1 MSLQD
6 KKRGPSRL
14 VLTVESMN
22 VQACGLSS
30 TAPESLPK
38 AEPFPLATLGA
49 QVHTDNADEHRNRRR
64 ETQPVGAKLSAIPL
78 AAEEGDD
85 VQCSRFQE
93 LCGPSGGMLR
103 RRQQCHMNAGNLRS
117 R

>member
-30 TAPESLPK
+30 TAPESLLK
-38 AEPFPLATLGA
+38 AEPFPLAALGA
-49 QVHTDNADEHRNRRR
+49 QVHTDNADEHRNRRH

-78 AAEEGDD
+78 PAEEGAMSN
-85 VQCSRFQE
+85 VVAFKSC
-93 LCGPSGGMLR
+93 
-103 RRQQCHMNAGNLRS
+103 AGLAEGC
-117 R
+117 